1 MTLIDAIRTFWDEMR
16 TFLDATYT
24 FVLDREPLTCG
35 GAAVDVAHAVG
46 RLGCAR
52 DLVGVASG
60 RTDGGGEGQLRVLG
74 ALAQYLGIPQN
85 PGPKTLDPRP

>member
-52 DLVGVASG
+52 DLVGGTSLHECG
-60 RTDGGGEGQLRVLG
+60 MRCLLLRY
-74 ALAQYLGIPQN
+74 LAVVV
-85 PGPKTLDPRP
+85 